1 MEELEY
7 SEEEIEIEVEEEI
20 EVEVEE
26 EDEELDEDKKKD
38 NRSSTIKR
46 PERRSIL
53 IKKKVSSDARKDILL
68 RASLSDKT
76 KSNLT
81 ISDKSNKNTPEF
93 KVENYLKNI
102 NSKPIQEEINFENIN
117 LYEDISEI
125 QKDGNMNFQEF
136 KKGPEKDDDK
146 REENTNII
154 NDNINEVD
162 NNNYNTNKNIQDN
175 KSKEEDEYIE
185 KMAKLMNTN
194 EVVNLLENKK
204 WEDKKLGLIKL
215 NEFIEKSSDINIHL
229 DTYIIY
235 IKYKLNDFK
244 ETNFNIIKEGIR
256 CLCSIFSK
264 IKRSDEP
271 NQKYVEII
279 LNGLNE
285 KISDVKLKEIYL
297 ELLELLM
304 KSYSEII
311 VFDTL
316 LKLLEN
322 CKKVIVL
329 KEYAEYL
336 DKIID
341 EKILKVDLNIKGIIN
356 FLVNL
361 ANNSN
366 PQLRN
371 ISSKIICHLYKYL
384 GDDLQLLIKEIKE
397 STLKNIYK
405 EMEKIDEEKLIM
417 FGSKKEIDFNNN
429 KIDNSDK
436 SNIIQNNLN
445 KPADIS
451 KLIPPK
457 LLREIDKGKW
467 REKKDGI
474 DYIIKLIDNGNKK
487 ILPEGLK
494 DLFDLIQEKLS
505 DANKNFVRIIIQ
517 LLSLLILSLGE
528 NIKIYSKIF
537 IKPLLLNLSDKNQL
551 LREDCVECINKLI
564 DNQNFEIITNYL
576 PQIIDIE
583 NSDMRNE
590 ILNLLILNIHSLL
603 NDNYSESFFK
613 ELAKALINFLQDKN
627 SKIKSKTE
635 SFIIEI
641 KDKIKKDKY
650 LKEIDKYKPSIA
662 EDLKNIIK
670 KLFQENQKQIDK
682 EKERIPIKKYDNAK
696 KENIVKNSS
705 NKNNKTKKADIYT
718 KRKNPITSKNYHK
731 DLLLKDLNTNNKST
745 IINMTNRSNVL
756 KYKNNSSRNIV
767 KLEKDKKIMNKT
779 VSNWGK
785 PQIKKENSLI
795 LNTKKGEND
804 KINAKNR
811 PKLNIYDINLK
822 NNASGLHDSS
832 KTDSNQKSFKTSKEK
847 PIKTEINTDNK
858 LNVNKKNEAIKKM
871 PYNKINPNTIM
882 KKKINKLITSYN
894 SIDDTKTKEG
904 SKQLKKNNN
913 SGKKDNKNEKR
924 FKYIITKKEE
934 LMSDLNIL
942 LNDDKE
948 ITSNISEIYNL
959 IFKNYNNNKDILIK
973 NSDIVFQAFIDLIKK
988 LFSEQKLQI
997 KILKYVSIVLCKIS
1011 SINELVSSISNQ
1023 THINLINLIFFF
1035 VNYEEIDSLE
1045 EDEEGIIIWKNF
1057 NSIMLHI
1064 IDYCNFSENIHILLE
1079 LIKTNVK
1086 ENRPKLSQYGSRCL
1100 AFINQMIKDKYKQ
1113 IKINEVIKEIHY
1125 LLVEYE
1131 LKRPNLQYNKK
1142 EKVIIESITGLIN
1155 ELVRAKKESI
1165 IDEYNK
1171 EVEIFKNNDK
1181 YILNWIKEDLNLIKE
1196 EEREIEMKLN
1206 IDADIEKLISE
1217 ELLTV

>member
-1 MEELEY
+1 MEELAY
-7 SEEEIEIEVEEEI
+7 SDEEIEIEVEEEI

-38 NRSSTIKR
+38 NSSSIKR

-53 IKKKVSSDARKDILL
+53 IKKKISSDARKDILL

-76 KSNLT
+76 KSKLM

-93 KVENYLKNI
+93 KVDNYLKNI

-117 LYEDISEI
+117 SYEDISEV
-125 QKDGNMNFQEF
+125 QKDENMNLQEF
-136 KKGPEKDDDK
+136 KNGPEKDDGK
-146 REENTNII
+146 KEEITNII

-162 NNNYNTNKNIQDN
+162 NNNCNTNKSFQHI

-185 KMAKLMNTN
+185 KMSNLMNTM

-256 CLCSIFSK
+256 CLCSIFNK

-271 NQKYVEII
+271 NQKYVEIL

-297 ELLELLM
+297 ELLESLM
-304 KSYSEII
+304 KSYSEKI

-316 LKLLEN
+316 LKSLEN

-329 KEYAEYL
+329 KKYAEYL
-336 DKIID
+336 DNIID
-341 EKILKVDLNIKGIIN
+341 KKILKVDLNIKGIIN

-366 PQLRN
+366 PQLRY

-384 GDDLQLLIKEIKE
+384 GDDLKLLIKEIKE

-405 EMEKIDEEKLIM
+405 EMEKIDEEKSII
-417 FGSKKEIDFNNN
+417 FGNRKEIDFNNN
-429 KIDNSDK
+429 KIDNNDK

-445 KPADIS
+445 KPVDIS

-474 DYIIKLIDNGNKK
+474 NYIIKVIDNGNKK

-494 DLFDLIQEKLS
+494 DLFDLIQDKLS

-551 LREDCVECINKLI
+551 LREDCVDCINKLI

-590 ILNLLILNIHSLL
+590 ILNLLIFNIHSLL
-603 NDNYSESFFK
+603 NDNYSESFLK
-613 ELAKALINFLQDKN
+613 ELVKALINFLQDKN

-635 SFIIEI
+635 SFIIKI
-641 KDKIKKDKY
+641 KDKIKKDNY

-670 KLFQENQKQIDK
+670 KLFPENQKQIDK
-682 EKERIPIKKYDNAK
+682 EKEKIPIKIYNSVK

-705 NKNNKTKKADIYT
+705 NNNQTKKADINT
-718 KRKNPITSKNYHK
+718 KRKKPIISENFNK

-745 IINMTNRSNVL
+745 IINMPKRSNVL

-795 LNTKKGEND
+795 LNTKKGGND
-804 KINAKNR
+804 KINPKNR
-811 PKLNIYDINLK
+811 PKLSIDDINLK
-822 NNASGLHDSS
+822 NNASGLHDSL
-832 KTDSNQKSFKTSKEK
+832 KTDSFQKSSKVSKEK
-847 PIKTEINTDNK
+847 PIKAEINTDNK
-858 LNVNKKNEAIKKM
+858 LNVNKKNEAIKKI
-871 PYNKINPNTIM
+871 PYNKINPKSIM
-882 KKKINKLITSYN
+882 KKKINKLITSFN
-894 SIDDTKTKEG
+894 SINNTETKEC
-904 SKQLKKNNN
+904 SKQVKKNNN
-913 SGKKDNKNEKR
+913 SRKKENKNQKR

-942 LNDDKE
+942 LNDNKK

-973 NSDIVFQAFIDLIKK
+973 NSDIVFQTFIDLIKK

-1045 EDEEGIIIWKNF
+1045 EDKEGIIIWKNF

-1100 AFINQMIKDKYKQ
+1100 AFINQMIKDKYKE
-1113 IKINEVIKEIHY
+1113 IKINEVIKETHY

-1181 YILNWIKEDLNLIKE
+1181 FILNWIKEDLNLIKE